1 MDKWFARNAERGR
14 CRDAVG
20 SLKTGADNSMIPDN
34 QDVTLCVRT
43 QAEIRKKFSLANLWI
58 VESCLN
64 EWMDE

>member
-43 QAEIRKKFSLANLWI
+43 QAEIRKNSLLQIFGLLKA
-58 VESCLN
+58 V
-64 EWMDE
+64 